1 MILLVNNEG
10 EIFILEGCKMD
21 KFLTIV
27 SFLFL
32 FSCESKNNEV
42 AISNSHLVKINPPTM
57 YAVELVALNFFED
70 DFNLNTLGN
79 PYPLFFDYMKTENLY
94 GEKS

>member
-1 MILLVNNEG
+1 M
-10 EIFILEGCKMD
+10 C

-27 SFLFL
+27 SFLLL

-42 AISNSHLVKINPPTM
+42 ALGNSRRVKIDNVPTM
-57 YAVELVALNFFED
+57 YAVELVALNFFEE

-79 PYPLFFDYMKTENLY
+79 PYPVVFRLY
-94 GEKS
+94 EDGELIWREKLG